1 MSLSVKLS
9 ATHKIYLTGVII
21 LKKVLSIIL
30 IVFIIL
36 ILPINPLINAAPGDN
51 NDPIVVLSYLNQR
64 FNELVEKYSLNK
76 IAEHEKTIAELKEKL
91 NNSGA
96 GSSTLVVVELKAG
109 ESLIAGAGAEIIL
122 RGGSV
127 NAIASSLGGLSDV
140 TSAKDIPHNA
150 AVVANHLLIVP
161 RNDGRGVK
169 AVTDAILLVRGEYKV
184 VK

>member
-1 MSLSVKLS
+1 MEY
-9 ATHKIYLTGVII
+9 KIYLTGVII

-30 IVFIIL
+30 IVLILL

-64 FNELVEKYSLNK
+64 FNELIEKYNLNK
-76 IAEHEKTIAELKEKL
+76 IAEHEKTIAELNEKL
-91 NNSGA
+91 KNAGTGT
-96 GSSTLVVVELKAG
+96 GSSALQVVELKTG
-109 ESLIAGAGAEIIL
+109 ESLIAGAGTEIIL
-122 RGGSV
+122 RSGKV

-140 TSAKDIPHNA
+140 TKAGDISHG
-150 AVVANHLLIVP
+150 VAIVSNHLLIVP
-161 RNDGRGVK
+161 RSDGRGVL